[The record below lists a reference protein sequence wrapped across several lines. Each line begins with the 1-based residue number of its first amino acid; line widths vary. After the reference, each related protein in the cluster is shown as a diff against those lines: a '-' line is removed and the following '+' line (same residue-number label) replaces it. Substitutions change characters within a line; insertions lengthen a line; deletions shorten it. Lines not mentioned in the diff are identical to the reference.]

1 MLIWIG
7 GREFLSPN
15 EAMALLPAGEPFE
28 VACEVG
34 GVRLQATWSWGE
46 VVDQIFDSVAEIP
59 GERALAA
66 GYGLALSDLAGTWFV
81 KTER

>member
-1 MLIWIG
+1 MLVSKVERGIVLIWIG

-59 GERALAA
+59 CEDGEIELCGA
-66 GYGLALSDLAGTWFV
+66 G
-81 KTER
+81 